1 MLVWGALFDNVHS
14 LLTQYLNGAMRKVLT
29 RKVLKV
35 PNLKIWLRVVLTACR
50 RHLGI
55 ENIALERVVRL
66 G

>member
-35 PNLKIWLRVVLTACR
+35 PNLKIWHRVVLTACR